1 MSDNKEQVLDLI
13 SESLFE
19 PHTIHQ
25 RELHQSLLMLLCVV
39 NILTITVTFLAA
51 PAL

>member
-1 MSDNKEQVLDLI
+1 MSDHREPVLDVI

-19 PHTIHQ
+19 PHTVHQ
-25 RELHQSLLMLLCVV
+25 RELHQYLIMVLCVV